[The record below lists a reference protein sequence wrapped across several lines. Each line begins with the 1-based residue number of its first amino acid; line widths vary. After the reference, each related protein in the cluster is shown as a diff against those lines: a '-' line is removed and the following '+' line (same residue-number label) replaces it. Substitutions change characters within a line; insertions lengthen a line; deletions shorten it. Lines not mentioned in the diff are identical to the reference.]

1 MGSVA
6 RGGVEAREELQ
17 LLDLFPLVHHE
28 EQEGEVVVH
37 QEEQETEPDKAAA
50 VQEAGAIVPVEAP
63 AMAAPAPAHAD
74 KMRPVLVDK
83 ARFSC
88 SLCSGFLKRPI
99 YQCAAGHM
107 VCCSC
112 RFKFRG
118 NGCRRCCDRGVVS
131 AYTICPGLGYFFG
144 GLQVP
149 CPNEPYGCKTYSP
162 YFKADDHERACE
174 HAPCRCAEQ
183 GCGFAGSP
191 PALLAHLTGDHFW
204 AAHEMPG
211 FGASLTLRV
220 PGLPASAAQDRL
232 LFVVEEEEGDRRVV
246 FVLCV
251 RSRGE
256 GGAAVSVACVRANA
270 EAGPQYMCELWA
282 QAPAPPGSPEGVARR
297 VGIETDVA
305 SCAAPPG
312 EAAVEEG
319 SWLWLDVAPE
329 MMHGTGASKVMQL
342 SILIDKL

>member
-1 MGSVA
+1 M
-6 RGGVEAREELQ
+6 
-17 LLDLFPLVHHE
+17 VHHD

-50 VQEAGAIVPVEAP
+50 VQEAGANVPVEAP
-63 AMAAPAPAHAD
+63 AMAAPAPARAD

-118 NGCRRCCDRGVVS
+118 NGCRRCGDRGVAS

-149 CPNEPYGCKTYSP
+149 CPNEPYRCKTHSP

-204 AAHEMPG
+204 AAHEMP
-211 FGASLTLRV
+211 A
-220 PGLPASAAQDRL
+220 
-232 LFVVEEEEGDRRVV
+232 
-246 FVLCV
+246 
-251 RSRGE
+251 
-256 GGAAVSVACVRANA
+256 
-270 EAGPQYMCELWA
+270 
-282 QAPAPPGSPEGVARR
+282 
-297 VGIETDVA
+297 
-305 SCAAPPG
+305 AAPPPSSDGG
-312 EAAVEEG
+312 EALLRRRLARMLRTRAASRRRARGAG
-319 SWLWLDVAPE
+319 SSRVAGSGSAKLYLDPAHLMGQPFF
-329 MMHGTGASKVMQL
+329 H
-342 SILIDKL
+342 